1 VLELG
6 SGVGIGGIAAALQ
19 QPESVTLSDVDGPD
33 APLLLENL
41 RANAAANR
49 VAAATR
55 ALDWH
60 DCLQEQGAPEEVYD
74 VVLASD
80 CIYYPS
86 DAAALAAALRRH
98 LRPGGIAVLFN
109 RVGREG
115 DPAGAFLQTL
125 RELELGPVIDELGKC
140 DPIIW
145 RYEGSRSSASATAG
159 GRQSARGPTQLPQ
172 PTATERD

>member
-1 VLELG
+1 MFASRSHFCTWV
-6 SGVGIGGIAAALQ
+6 IAAALQ

-98 LRPGGIAVLFN
+98 LRPGGMAVLFN

-125 RELELGPVIDELGKC
+125 RELELGPVETEDLWIVSNYGAEALQ
-140 DPIIW
+140 
-145 RYEGSRSSASATAG
+145 RVTVVREG
-159 GRQSARGPTQLPQ
+159 
-172 PTATERD
+172 